1 MGPNNQALLDLFRA
15 DTDLRRAR
23 SQLDAATRGLRVQSK
38 RAELAVKT
46 HAELAT
52 KLKHS
57 RAKQMELDSD
67 LKARDAR
74 IEHLREQQSATENS
88 KQFQNFQVEINTQK
102 GEKTR
107 LEDSA
112 VAKLADVEE
121 LQKLEA
127 TQRQAVKEEQTKAEQ
142 LQQSIGGKTKELE
155 GHIQELEP
163 RRDTA
168 AEKVPAQSVAMF
180 DRLADN
186 YDGEALAA
194 VGHIEGKTEGYYCTG
209 CNMELVVDV
218 YNRLMTRDVIM
229 NCPGCGRILYV
240 PEELTPEMA
249 VRQKKTAKKAA
260 PRKKKAP
267 ADKPLKKGQ
276 KAEKSKKIV
285 SADIRRIITTAAAE
299 SLRAAELSESTPI
312 EAEVFVAGDSAGT
325 YKVEALA
332 GFRRLLSGKM
342 QAEDLEASVEVKQV
356 GEDSAVPTTPQ
367 EPTPM
372 ESEELV
378 AADAA
383 GQ

>member
-1 MGPNNQALLDLFRA
+1 
-15 DTDLRRAR
+15 
-23 SQLDAATRGLRVQSK
+23 
-38 RAELAVKT
+38 
-46 HAELAT
+46 
-52 KLKHS
+52 
-57 RAKQMELDSD
+57 MELDSD

-218 YNRLMTRDVIM
+218 YNRLDDAGRDHELPRLRP
-229 NCPGCGRILYV
+229 NPLRAGGADAGDGGAAEEDGQEGRASEEEGPG
-240 PEELTPEMA
+240 
-249 VRQKKTAKKAA
+249 RQA
-260 PRKKKAP
+260 
-267 ADKPLKKGQ
+267 
-276 KAEKSKKIV
+276 AEKGAKGREV
-285 SADIRRIITTAAAE
+285 EENRLRRHPPNHHD
-299 SLRAAELSESTPI
+299 RRRR
-312 EAEVFVAGDSAGT
+312 VVAGGRVERVDADRGRGVRGRRFGGHVQGRGVGGPSAGC
-325 YKVEALA
+325 
-332 GFRRLLSGKM
+332 
-342 QAEDLEASVEVKQV
+342 
-356 GEDSAVPTTPQ
+356 
-367 EPTPM
+367 
-372 ESEELV
+372 
-378 AADAA
+378 
-383 GQ
+383 